1 MVSLYYLVGSEKL
14 KKEKMKKL
22 ILLLFIPILI
32 IVLISEYNTN
42 ETQKKLDIIEKELD
56 EKIRIAKE
64 KDSLENIKN

>member
-1 MVSLYYLVGSEKL
+1 MNDV
-14 KKEKMKKL
+14 KKL

>member
-1 MVSLYYLVGSEKL
+1 
-14 KKEKMKKL
+14 MKKL

>member
-1 MVSLYYLVGSEKL
+1 MLQLLCAGNQQIN
-14 KKEKMKKL
+14 MKKL

-42 ETQKKLDIIEKELD
+42 ETQKKLVIIEKELD
-56 EKIRIAKE
+56 EKIRIVKE

>member
-1 MVSLYYLVGSEKL
+1 MLQLLCAGNQQIN
-14 KKEKMKKL
+14 MKKL

-56 EKIRIAKE
+56 EKIRIVKE

>member
-1 MVSLYYLVGSEKL
+1 
-14 KKEKMKKL
+14 MKKL

-56 EKIRIAKE
+56 EKIRIVKE

>member
-1 MVSLYYLVGSEKL
+1 MNDV
-14 KKEKMKKL
+14 KKL

-42 ETQKKLDIIEKELD
+42 ETKKKLDIIEKELD